1 MVTKLPQKRYNPDS
15 HSIYKKPN
23 TESTKMNVVGKI
35 SKGNIISPE

>member
-15 HSIYKKPN
+15 HSIYKKSN
-23 TESTKMNVVGKI
+23 IDYVVGKI